1 MSAEPGPQS
10 DPGFTKGEHRKLR
23 DLVGTAHERELASAL
38 RDLHKRFAEFDR
50 GAIDAFELKD
60 DVHKFHDGPA
70 RESGNSLQAG
80 LWLAGAPVEYCY

>member
-1 MSAEPGPQS
+1 
-10 DPGFTKGEHRKLR
+10 
-23 DLVGTAHERELASAL
+23 L